1 MSWLLL
7 WPIALFAGLCGSS
20 ADAAQ
25 QFANDPGICVLW
37 DTDAVF
43 PWQRLVWASGR
54 KQSNALGP
62 LRPPCWCYGV
72 HRKNFLVV
80 SAFSCDGRTSGYYA
94 DVSTGCQ
101 VYHMCDGLG
110 RQFSYSCPSK
120 TLFQQRMLICD
131 HWYMVNCSKAEEDYS
146 ANLLIGQQGR
156 AFIEDQVHRTPR
168 PDLAR
173 PETTDV
179 HIFKAQQITPQNVV
193 GADGSSSEADGDY
206 NPPTHW
212 ALEQA
217 ASSLAS
223 RKRQDSGSAVQG
235 LVKQSYYRTSYGN
248 KAAEA
253 APSNAANFPSRF
265 KATTP
270 VYPEHLDID
279 LSKLQDFGATAPDEL
294 VKFPSKFQATTPVYP
309 QRVDQDPAKV
319 SEFDVPAVVNF
330 PSHFQGN
337 LVKFSGFSKAV
348 VPPTATTPVYPTRVN
363 VDPLKLSEFDL
374 PPDDNALPDS
384 VPVNFASKFKATT
397 PVYPETVDVDLSK
410 FAGDEEQP
418 PDLQTRADVTV
429 NFASKFQ
436 ATTPVYP
443 AHVDLDLSKFQ
454 EPLELPAN
462 NSLVNFRSAFQ
473 ATTPVYPE
481 SVASTSPVPEDV
493 GLLPPKRNSSAN
505 FASSFKATTPVY
517 PRSVA
522 ATSPDPSRVGLLAP
536 EADAE
541 SINPSLDIQ
550 PPSFATTFKRRSDE
564 EEPSLLGNTFSGQ
577 QLTEFM
583 LTIKPEQLKDLKQL
597 WHIPDYD
604 FPLDTASRPGYAA
617 DAATSTA

>member
-25 QFANDPGICVLW
+25 Q
-37 DTDAVF
+37 
-43 PWQRLVWASGR
+43 
-54 KQSNALGP
+54 
-62 LRPPCWCYGV
+62 
-72 HRKNFLVV
+72 V

-217 ASSLAS
+217 ASSPAS

-330 PSHFQGN
+330 PSHFQ
-337 LVKFSGFSKAV
+337 
-348 VPPTATTPVYPTRVN
+348 ATTPVYPTRVN

-384 VPVNFASKFKATT
+384 VPVNFASKFK
-397 PVYPETVDVDLSK
+397 
-410 FAGDEEQP
+410 
-418 PDLQTRADVTV
+418 
-429 NFASKFQ
+429 
-436 ATTPVYP
+436 
-443 AHVDLDLSKFQ
+443 
-454 EPLELPAN
+454 
-462 NSLVNFRSAFQ
+462 

-522 ATSPDPSRVGLLAP
+522 ATSPDPSKVGLLAP